1 MPTLRQT
8 MTEDMRL
15 RNMSP
20 RTIETYLAQVAR
32 FAAYFNASPDR
43 LGPEHVRQYLLHLVE
58 DNHAASS
65 SVNLAHSAL
74 KFLFQVTLHRE
85 PPPKQ
90 QLPCAKRERRLPV
103 VLSQGEVQRLLDAVR
118 NPKYRVALM
127 VAYAAGLR
135 LSEIINLRIEDI
147 DSRRMV
153 IRVRQG
159 KGMKDRYTLL
169 SPVLLETLREYW
181 KLYRP
186 VTYLFAS
193 PRGRGDRPIDPSAVQ
208 RACAA
213 AVRAA
218 GLRKGVSVHTLRHTF
233 ATHLLEAGTN
243 LRVIQRLLG
252 HGDLSTTAVYTHVS
266 ATALCETMSPLDLLA
281 TRPPTEGA

>member
-1 MPTLRQT
+1 
-8 MTEDMRL
+8 
-15 RNMSP
+15 
-20 RTIETYLAQVAR
+20 
-32 FAAYFNASPDR
+32 
-43 LGPEHVRQYLLHLVE
+43 LLHLVE
-58 DNHAASS
+58 DKHAAAS
-65 SVNLAHSAL
+65 SVNLANSAL
-74 KFLFQVTLHRE
+74 KFLFRVTLHRE
-85 PPPKQ
+85 EPPKQ

-103 VLSQGEVQRLLDAVR
+103 VLSQAEVQRLLGAVR

-147 DSRRMV
+147 DSQRMV

-186 VTYLFAS
+186 MTYLFAS
-193 PRGRGDRPIDPSAVQ
+193 PRGHADRPIDPTVLQ

-218 GLRKGVSVHTLRHTF
+218 GLRKGVSVNTLRHTF

-243 LRVIQRLLG
+243 IRGIQRLLG
-252 HGDLSTTAVYTHVS
+252 HSDLSTTALYTHVS
-266 ATALCETMSPLDLLA
+266 ASTLCETTSPLDLLA
-281 TRPPTEGA
+281 TRTPTEAA

>member
-1 MPTLRQT
+1 MSTLRQR

-20 RTIETYLAQVAR
+20 RTIESYLANVAG
-32 FAAYFNASPDR
+32 FAAYFKTPPDR

-58 DNHAASS
+58 DKHASSS
-65 SVNLAHSAL
+65 SVNLANSAL
-74 KFLFQVTLHRE
+74 KFLFRVTLHRQE
-85 PPPKQ
+85 PPTQK
-90 QLPCAKRERRLPV
+90 LPCAKRERRLPV
-103 VLSQGEVQRLLDAVR
+103 VLSHDEVQRLLDAVR

-127 VAYAAGLR
+127 VAYGAGLR
-135 LSEIINLRIEDI
+135 VSEIVNLRVQDI
-147 DSRRMV
+147 DSQRMV

-169 SPVLLETLREYW
+169 SPVLLETLRDYW

-186 VTYLFAS
+186 TTYLFPS
-193 PRGRGDRPIDPSAVQ
+193 PRGRGDRPLDTTAVQ

-213 AVRAA
+213 AVAAA
-218 GLRKGVSVHTLRHTF
+218 GLRKGVSMHTLRHTF

-252 HGDLSTTAVYTHVS
+252 HGDLSTTALYTHVS
-266 ATALCETMSPLDLLA
+266 ARTLCETTSPLDLLA
-281 TRPPTEGA
+281 TRRPAEEA